1 MRASLAAPAAL
12 LVLLG
17 AAVLGV
23 NVVTVPAAEAAP
35 ADWTRPNPLATQPF
49 YVDPESVVQQAI
61 GDHPSSAPELSVIA
75 GTAQARWFAADWS
88 PTRTVRRDV
97 DRYVTAA
104 TTVQATPVL
113 TLFSIPYRDCGN
125 ASAGGLGSAAR
136 YRAWIKEVARGIGDR
151 PAVVVLE
158 PDAVPLTECLG
169 AALQQERQE
178 MLTDA
183 INRLS
188 ASTKTAVYLDG
199 GHSGWLS
206 PTELAARLEAA
217 GVSKAR
223 GFSLNVSN
231 FQTTSDQTDYGEA
244 VSKLLGG
251 AHYVVDTSRNG
262 AGPAAYDSMSWCNPA
277 GRAIGV
283 QPTTTTAGA
292 HADAYLWMKRPGE
305 SDGDCA
311 RSEPAAGQWFND
323 YAVDLV
329 RRAQH

>member
-23 NVVTVPAAEAAP
+23 NVMTVPAAKAAP

-49 YVDPESVVQQAI
+49 YVDPDSVVQLAI
-61 GDHPSSAPELSVIA
+61 RDHPAFTRELSVIA

-104 TTVQATPVL
+104 TTAGATPVL

-125 ASAGGLGSAAR
+125 ASAGGLGSAAK
-136 YRAWIKEVARGIGDR
+136 YRAWIAQVVKGIAGR

-158 PDAVPLTECLG
+158 PDAVPLTECLS
-169 AALQQERQE
+169 AVLQQERQE
-178 MLTDA
+178 MLADA

-188 ASTKTAVYLDG
+188 AATTTAVYLDG
-199 GHSGWLS
+199 GHSEWLS

-231 FQTTSDQTDYGEA
+231 FQTTTDQIDYGET

-262 AGPAAYDSMSWCNPA
+262 AGPAAYASLSWCNPA
-277 GRAIGV
+277 GRAIGAD
-283 QPTTTTAGA
+283 PTTTTAGA
-292 HADAYLWMKRPGE
+292 HADAYLWIKRPGE

-311 RSEPAAGQWFND
+311 RQEPAAGQWFND

-329 RRAQH
+329 RHAQR